1 MLILLINC
9 FAGTR
14 IYSKALSGYNSI
26 KQHVSIETAVTY
38 LYTVRLDEMGKN
50 NIKIGWIPTR
60 DMAFSSKGKAA
71 RFRQIQGRGPG
82 GHSSPLFLDQLRPE
96 GWKKNFFKTTPH
108 PPLPLSE
115 GLDLPVVCMEK
126 CTYPFL
132 GRASILNFDYS
143 VKYNGCVTNCVVLK
157 FPFGY
162 YSYYNHMI
170 QNLQLKL
177 LPTLLE
183 TEVFRKKALN
193 VINCNSFTISFN
205 TVLYCRIIC

>member
-1 MLILLINC
+1 M
-9 FAGTR
+9 
-14 IYSKALSGYNSI
+14 
-26 KQHVSIETAVTY
+26 
-38 LYTVRLDEMGKN
+38 D
-50 NIKIGWIPTR
+50 
-60 DMAFSSKGKAA
+60 GKAKNIH
-71 RFRQIQGRGPG
+71 FSPG
-82 GHSSPLFLDQLRPE
+82 GGGGGGGGE
-96 GWKKNFFKTTPH
+96 KKNFLRPPPTPPPPP
-108 PPLPLSE
+108 PPLCE
-115 GLDLPVVCMEK
+115 GLNLPVVCMEK

-162 YSYYNHMI
+162 CSYYNHMI

>member
-1 MLILLINC
+1 MRWRKTTLRWVEYQQ
-9 FAGTR
+9 GTWP
-14 IYSKALSGYNSI
+14 SPQKA
-26 KQHVSIETAVTY
+26 KQPDLGRSRGDPPYFWTNWGPKGE
-38 LYTVRLDEMGKN
+38 K
-50 NIKIGWIPTR
+50 KI
-60 DMAFSSKGKAA
+60 F
-71 RFRQIQGRGPG
+71 
-82 GHSSPLFLDQLRPE
+82 LRP
-96 GWKKNFFKTTPH
+96 
-108 PPLPLSE
+108 PPPPPLSE
-115 GLDLPVVCMEK
+115 GLDLLVVCMEK

-132 GRASILNFDYS
+132 VRASILNFHYS

-162 YSYYNHMI
+162 CSYYNHMI

>member
-1 MLILLINC
+1 
-9 FAGTR
+9 
-14 IYSKALSGYNSI
+14 
-26 KQHVSIETAVTY
+26 
-38 LYTVRLDEMGKN
+38 MGKN
-50 NIKIGWIPTR
+50 NIKMGWIPTR

-82 GHSSPLFLDQLRPE
+82 GTAPPYFWTNWGPKGEKKIFLRPPP
-96 GWKKNFFKTTPH
+96 TP
-108 PPLPLSE
+108 PPPPLSE

>member
-1 MLILLINC
+1 MRWGKTTLRWVEYQQGTWPSPQKAKQPDLGRSRGGARGAQLPLI
-9 FAGTR
+9 FGPTEAR
-14 IYSKALSGYNSI
+14 RVK
-26 KQHVSIETAVTY
+26 K
-38 LYTVRLDEMGKN
+38 
-50 NIKIGWIPTR
+50 KI
-60 DMAFSSKGKAA
+60 F
-71 RFRQIQGRGPG
+71 
-82 GHSSPLFLDQLRPE
+82 LRP
-96 GWKKNFFKTTPH
+96 
-108 PPLPLSE
+108 PPPLSE
-115 GLDLPVVCMEK
+115 GIDMTVVCMEK

-177 LPTLLE
+177 PPTLLE